1 MSEPHAKA
9 LTSGPVVSYPVIE
22 KTILYASVAQFGF
35 RATHFD
41 SLEEWQLATAKEV
54 EILVRV

>member
-22 KTILYASVAQFGF
+22 KTILYETVAQLVEQLPFKQWVGNSSF
-35 RATHFD
+35 P
-41 SLEEWQLATAKEV
+41 SLTK
-54 EILVRV
+54 